1 MFIPAHSHSKL
12 FRPGSAL
19 ILLVSALVHKLHLF
33 LPNVYSHPAKRHAH
47 FGDRCANLYSPVLEA
62 LQVLKFSYK
71 QDRLN
76 FTSDLIAEEADYNIS
91 GPVSKEAIDELIQ
104 LASLTNSLSY
114 SQTRMRI
121 KLCSHL

>member
-1 MFIPAHSHSKL
+1 
-12 FRPGSAL
+12 
-19 ILLVSALVHKLHLF
+19 
-33 LPNVYSHPAKRHAH
+33 VYSHPAKRHAH

-91 GPVSKEAIDELIQ
+91 GPVSKEAIDELMSAGQ
-104 LASLTNSLSY
+104 LDELAELPANENED
-114 SQTRMRI
+114 QT
-121 KLCSHL
+121 L